1 MIDVASGLLR
11 LSGDTAQHFHKNYS
25 AALRFVRGEMGR
37 RPRSFDSPRRHDL
50 DCIIRLWRELGHTPK
65 SIDQYRLAVIQILD
79 RAGKC
84 DYSEMTA
91 DRVDGWAGQY
101 AAERGID
108 PSGVK
113 RRWLPAFRAFSW
125 GLTRLGEATGSVDR
139 CKAEPKVDAV
149 VLAFIEHGRSLGWK
163 DHTLCLHKRALRE
176 LKHYVVLQKGQWP
189 QPKLQHVD
197 DFLTAAAKRWKR
209 TTVASAASTV
219 RAWLRFLFLTGRS
232 PGNMADSVVLP
243 PYVRY
248 SRPARS
254 LPWKVVRQL
263 RRGID
268 STTAIGRR
276 DLAQYMLFCAYG
288 LSNAEVTNLKLED
301 IDWRGDILHIR
312 RVKNGSTVDLP
323 LSPAV
328 AQVIAAYIRHG
339 RPRTDSRSV
348 FITHCI
354 PFGPLGVSLTGQRV
368 KCWAERANVKLPYGG
383 VHLFRHSFATYQLE
397 TGVPLKLIGDIL
409 GHRSTQTTAIYVRS
423 ALGRLRQLALP
434 VPK

>member
-1 MIDVASGLLR
+1 
-11 LSGDTAQHFHKNYS
+11 
-25 AALRFVRGEMGR
+25 MGR
-37 RPRSFDSPRRHDL
+37 RPRPFDSPRRDDL
-50 DCIIRLWRELGHTPK
+50 EGIIRLWRELGHTPK
-65 SIDQYRLAVIQILD
+65 SIDQYRLAVIQILR
-79 RAGKC
+79 RANKC
-84 DYSEMTA
+84 DYSELTA
-91 DRVDGWAGQY
+91 DRVDGWARAY
-101 AAERGID
+101 AAQRGID

-125 GLTRLGEATGSVDR
+125 GLKRLGKATGAVDR
-139 CKAEPKVDAV
+139 RKAEPGLDPLVE
-149 VLAFIEHGRSLGWK
+149 AFVEHGRSLGWK
-163 DHTLCLHKRALRE
+163 DNTLRLHKRALRDLKDYVALHKGRWPEPE
-176 LKHYVVLQKGQWP
+176 LKHL
-189 QPKLQHVD
+189 D

-232 PGNMADSVVLP
+232 PRNMADSVLLP

-254 LPWKVVRQL
+254 LPWNVVRQL

-276 DLAQYMLFCAYG
+276 DMAQYMLFCAYG

-301 IDWRGDILHIR
+301 IDWRGGILHIR
-312 RVKNGSTVDLP
+312 RLKNGSTVDLP
-323 LSPAV
+323 LSPTV
-328 AQVIAAYIRHG
+328 ARVIAAYLRDG
-339 RPRTDSRSV
+339 RPRTDSRHV
-348 FITHCI
+348 FVTHCI

-397 TGVPLKLIGDIL
+397 RGVPLKLISDIL
-409 GHRSTQTTAIYVRS
+409 GHGSTQTTAIYVRS
-423 ALGRLRQLALP
+423 ALGRLRHLALS